1 MGAGLCVEDGDAAC
15 ARSKQEGWKAYS
27 VERFYEAPL
36 VYGARYANGGLA
48 FTAHAALKRSY
59 ATAGTW
65 VLLDAGLNALGSG
78 RFAFAAHQRPTEVEV
93 RVGGPAASLRVSD
106 EWAQAVDVDL
116 ASAAANAEA
125 AFRPP

>member
-1 MGAGLCVEDGDAAC
+1 MAANNNI
-15 ARSKQEGWKAYS
+15 S
-27 VERFYEAPL
+27 
-36 VYGARYANGGLA
+36 NT
-48 FTAHAALKRSY
+48 FTRCF
-59 ATAGTW
+59 
-65 VLLDAGLNALGSG
+65 

-93 RVGGPAASLRVSD
+93 RVGGSAASLRVSD